1 MSVPRHDR
9 TCYHCGADCPN
20 DTIRADEH
28 VFCCQGCLG
37 VYELLRSH
45 DACTYYDVEDH
56 PGQRPDGLQE
66 ARFDGLDAASGLRAP
81 DTAPGRSMFT
91 VQLPDM
97 HCASCVWLLERLSRF
112 DTGIISSRVD
122 LLSRALTVDYRTG
135 QTTPSKI
142 AMLLTS
148 LGYPPVVVTDTER
161 QDGQRRSRRRLT
173 TQLGVAGFA
182 AGNVMMIGLSKY
194 VAGPGGLSSDV
205 DLTLR
210 VIEIAL
216 SLPVL
221 FFCAQPWL
229 RSAFGSLRKG
239 VVNLDVPVSVG
250 ILTIFLRSMVDILVF
265 HSEGF
270 LDSFTGLVFF
280 LLIGR
285 LFQQRAFEALEF
297 DRSMRSFFPLSAT
310 VLRRGRQQEVAIED
324 LSVGDTIVV
333 RNSEVI
339 PADSVLLRTG
349 AVVDYAYLTGESE
362 PLECAPGA
370 MLFAGGRIMGRS
382 AELNVVKP
390 STSSYMASLWSRQD
404 IHTQRRSLS
413 WTSERFGLTF
423 TASVLA
429 VAIVA
434 ALAWLP
440 DVGMS
445 LSVFSSVL
453 IIACPCALTLAMPIT
468 FGTAMTMLSRRGIF
482 LKNVA
487 ALGELQR
494 VTHVVFDKTGT
505 LTSPEQA
512 EYVGE
517 DLAPSLRMAFSS
529 MARHSTHPMSRAIA
543 RQSPWTDVP
552 IADVEEIPGKGLT
565 CRLGERKLALGS
577 VGLADVPMTDVTIDV
592 NRSGAMAI
600 IDGRA
605 VGRFVMRHVLRSG
618 AREMIQRLGRRSIS
632 TSVISGDGPDSG
644 AALEGVFSAGD
655 LHMSA
660 TPEQKVAYVQHV
672 QRRGGHVLMVGD
684 GLNDI
689 AAMAAANVSV
699 AVSNG
704 ASRIVPACD
713 VMIDADHIGELD
725 HMLQYATAQNRV
737 VGAAFWFTMIYN
749 ALGFTLACSGHLSA
763 VITAIMMPISS
774 LLVIAISVGGARWS
788 YRRTS
793 WE

>member
-1 MSVPRHDR
+1 MSVPRHDS
-9 TCYHCGADCPN
+9 TCYHCGAECPN
-20 DTIRADEH
+20 DKIRADEH
-28 VFCCQGCLG
+28 LFCCQGCLG
-37 VYELLRSH
+37 VYELLRLH
-45 DACTYYDVEDH
+45 DACVYYDVEKH
-56 PGQRPDGLQE
+56 PGQRPDGLPE
-66 ARFDGLDAASGLRAP
+66 ARFDGLDAAAGLSVH
-81 DTAPGRSMFT
+81 DTAPGRSTFN

-112 DTGIISSRVD
+112 DAGIISSRVD
-122 LLSRALTVDYRTG
+122 ILSRDLTVDYRTG

-148 LGYPPVVVTDTER
+148 LGYPPVIVTDTDR
-161 QDGQRRSRRRLT
+161 KDGQRRSRRRLT

-194 VAGPGGLSSDV
+194 VAGPGGLSPDV

-229 RSAFGSLRKG
+229 RSAFGSLRNG
-239 VVNLDVPVSVG
+239 VVNLDVPVSLG

-310 VLRRGRQQEVAIED
+310 VLRSGRKQEVAVEE
-324 LSVGDTIVV
+324 LCVGDTIVV
-333 RNSEVI
+333 RSSEVI
-339 PADSVLLRTG
+339 PADAVLLRAG

-382 AELNVVKP
+382 AELNVIKP

-413 WTSERFGLTF
+413 WTSERFGLAF

-429 VAIVA
+429 VAVVA

-517 DLAPSLRMAFSS
+517 HLAPSLRMAFSS
-529 MARHSTHPMSRAIA
+529 MARHSTHPMSQAIA

-552 IADVEEIPGKGLT
+552 IANVEEIPGMGLT
-565 CRLGERKLALGS
+565 CLLGDRKLALGS
-577 VGLADVPMTDVTIDV
+577 VGLAEVPMTDVTMDV

-605 VGRFVMRHVLRSG
+605 VGRFVMRHTLRGG

-644 AALEGVFSAGD
+644 TVLEGVFGAGD

-660 TPEQKVAYVQHV
+660 TPEQKVEYVNHV

-689 AAMAAANVSV
+689 AAMSAANVSV

-704 ASRIVPACD
+704 SSRIVPACD
-713 VMIDADHIGELD
+713 VMIDADRIGELD
-725 HMLQYATAQNRV
+725 HLLQYAKDQHRV
-737 VGAAFWFTMIYN
+737 VGMAFWFTMIYN
-749 ALGFTLACSGHLSA
+749 ALGFTLACSGYLSP
-763 VITAIMMPISS
+763 VITAIMMPLSS